1 MILVLAGLRW
11 DREWMVVNEKG
22 RGVTQRVEPKLAF
35 VQVELP
41 NEAFLEDWEP
51 SQDSFMGK
59 VTFSYF
65 RVCFFI

>member
-1 MILVLAGLRW
+1 
-11 DREWMVVNEKG
+11 MVVNEKG

-59 VTFSYF
+59 VTIS
-65 RVCFFI
+65 

>member
-1 MILVLAGLRW
+1 
-11 DREWMVVNEKG
+11 MVVNEKG